1 MSVFLS
7 RRALLAALSLA
18 LSGCV
23 GLRSER
29 DYTPLVVRNA
39 SDTAAE
45 MRVQLRGEIVEFD
58 ERFALARGGERVFEQ
73 AFPVTD
79 YGYDITLT
87 AAVDGEVIRDS
98 SMSMRYPR
106 WYLLE
111 LTSAEDVWLW
121 QQDDPR

>member
-1 MSVFLS
+1 MSGPLS
-7 RRALLAALSLA
+7 RRALLAALPVP

-23 GLRSER
+23 GLSSQR
-29 DYTPLVVRNA
+29 DHTPLVVRNT

-45 MRVQLRGEIVEFD
+45 MRVQLSEGIVEID
-58 ERFALARGGERVFEQ
+58 ERFTLAEGGEQAFEQ

-79 YGYDITLT
+79 YDYDFTLT
-87 AAVDGEVIRDS
+87 VTVDGTVIRDS
-98 SMSMRYPR
+98 PESMRYPR

-111 LTSAEDVWLW
+111 LTSREDVWLR